1 MESALWR
8 PSGSGISHCGWQD
21 SDIWRIQ
28 GKMGTAWAQHLLGH
42 KFWSFQIELLANW
55 GHELCEETSEVGII
69 VHFSS
74 HLVSELN
81 KFLLG
86 GGGFNQSVQFGS
98 VKRSAM
104 LAGRHLPT
112 RSDWKLRCRV
122 VWAVWCI
129 FNSDMIS
136 SETRWDRY
144 ICTPAHTHTT
154 NMDYILDLIIYIY
167 VDTVYQIYVTC
178 TCISLWIFKG
188 PRRTLQ
194 NVQEMEVF
202 DPAGWDDLPNSPGGS
217 QAAQRGLFDLT
228 WELDASWSFKTWMW
242 HFYTFFISWHLN
254 VG

>member
-1 MESALWR
+1 MSGQYLVNLWGR
-8 PSGSGISHCGWQD
+8 LATAPLSGWKVPYDGPVDPGISHCGWQD

-74 HLVSELN
+74 HLVSEPN

-167 VDTVYQIYVTC
+167 ICGHCVSDICNMHMHFSVD
-178 TCISLWIFKG
+178 F
-188 PRRTLQ
+188 
-194 NVQEMEVF
+194 
-202 DPAGWDDLPNSPGGS
+202 
-217 QAAQRGLFDLT
+217 
-228 WELDASWSFKTWMW
+228 
-242 HFYTFFISWHLN
+242 
-254 VG
+254 